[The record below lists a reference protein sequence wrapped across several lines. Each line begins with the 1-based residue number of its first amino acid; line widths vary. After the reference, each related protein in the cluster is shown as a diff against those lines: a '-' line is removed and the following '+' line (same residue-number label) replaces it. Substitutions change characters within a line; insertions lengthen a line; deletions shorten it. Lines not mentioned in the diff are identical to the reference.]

1 MAAPLL
7 WEGIAD
13 DCVALI
19 ACHLAP
25 SYGTSDLGDAQVG
38 ALESMRAAHLLRS
51 VGAAHWL
58 ALNRACSSTGR
69 PWRAALCHNRK
80 WYDQAGACQRVLEIE
95 DAAEDWPLAVL
106 RLRASA
112 LHPESSARKL
122 SHATP
127 ISKSTLRAAFR
138 SVAKEVHP
146 DRSAEVG
153 SLATRAMTVLNE
165 AYRLSLL
172 HFAEREAP
180 AVIRLDALG
189 LEHHAA

>member
-138 SVAKEVHP
+138 SVA
-146 DRSAEVG
+146 SAC
-153 SLATRAMTVLNE
+153 LPPPRALCK
-165 AYRLSLL
+165 RLS
-172 HFAEREAP
+172 AP
-180 AVIRLDALG
+180 LRAAADVAVTASRAQRRCIPI
-189 LEHHAA
+189 AAPRWARWRRVP